1 MQIRSLLWNLVAW
14 HPSAGPAD
22 PHGAPRFARLIWTIR
37 GHWGPIGLAGGG
49 IFMIMGLMLPSTVA
63 FVAGLVAVGTSV
75 PDARLRGA
83 TAARVRT
90 WMWLDKSRIDSR

>member
-1 MQIRSLLWNLVAW
+1 MVI
-14 HPSAGPAD
+14 
-22 PHGAPRFARLIWTIR
+22 
-37 GHWGPIGLAGGG
+37 
-49 IFMIMGLMLPSTVA
+49 GLMLPSTVA

-90 WMWLDKSRIDSR
+90 WMWLDKSRIDSRQGLHASEAEPARH